1 MEPKPSEGSYS
12 ELEPSCENVGELLE
26 QFRPRLQRMLTLRL
40 HPRLR
45 RRVDPADVLQETY
58 ADVVRRLD
66 EYRTARTLPF
76 FLWVRF
82 LALQKVAQLHRHHLG
97 KARRDAAREVTPA
110 ALPAASTVSLARAF
124 VHPGPAPS
132 EVVSRREILAR
143 VREALERLE
152 EVDREVLALRYF
164 ERLSVEETALALGL
178 SESGVLKR
186 QLRALAHMQGELP
199 RPEDVPTP
207 P

>member
-1 MEPKPSEGSYS
+1 
-12 ELEPSCENVGELLE
+12 
-26 QFRPRLQRMLTLRL
+26 
-40 HPRLR
+40 
-45 RRVDPADVLQETY
+45 
-58 ADVVRRLD
+58 
-66 EYRTARTLPF
+66 
-76 FLWVRF
+76 
-82 LALQKVAQLHRHHLG
+82 
-97 KARRDAAREVTPA
+97 
-110 ALPAASTVSLARAF
+110 
-124 VHPGPAPS
+124 
-132 EVVSRREILAR
+132 VVSRREILAR